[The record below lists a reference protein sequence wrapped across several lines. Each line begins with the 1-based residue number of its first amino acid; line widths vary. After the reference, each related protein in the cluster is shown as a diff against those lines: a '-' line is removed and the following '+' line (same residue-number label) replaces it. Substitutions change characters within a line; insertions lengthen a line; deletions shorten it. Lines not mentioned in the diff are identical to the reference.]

1 MVLLA
6 AIIVMILPERVDPP
20 DFLLSCLLILTV
32 LPCPAQVSVEPAA
45 ELGARRLL
53 DAAGGGA
60 AGWLLEN
67 NDRWHS
73 SAELVGVRAA
83 FGS

>member
-6 AIIVMILPERVDPP
+6 VIIIMILPERVDPP
-20 DFLLSCLLILTV
+20 DFLLSCPLILTI
-32 LPCPAQVSVEPAA
+32 LPCFAQVSVEPAA
-45 ELGARRLL
+45 ELGARGLV
-53 DAAGGGA
+53 DAGGGA